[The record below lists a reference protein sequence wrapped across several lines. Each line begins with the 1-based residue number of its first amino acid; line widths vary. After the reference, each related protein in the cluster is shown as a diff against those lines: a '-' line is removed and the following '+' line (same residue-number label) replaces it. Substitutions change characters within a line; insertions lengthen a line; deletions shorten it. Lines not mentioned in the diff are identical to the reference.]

1 LAKPQRLAREQQKQ
15 RLDRE
20 SIRRAMIIVTDKY
33 WLIALCGTLIISVVP
48 SVAHAADVAKGHKLA
63 ESVCSRCHGV
73 TTHKKGWTN
82 APSFA
87 EIANSPT
94 TTSVSLEAT
103 IETPHSKMSGG
114 AARSPAEAADLAAY
128 ILSLRRK

>member
-1 LAKPQRLAREQQKQ
+1 
-15 RLDRE
+15 
-20 SIRRAMIIVTDKY
+20 MITVR
-33 WLIALCGTLIISVVP
+33 LIALFGLVIAVAP
-48 SVAHAADVAKGHKLA
+48 VAHAADVAKGHKLA
-63 ESVCSRCHGV
+63 ESVCSRCHGGV

-94 TTSVSLEAT
+94 TTSESLEAI
-103 IETPHSKMSGG
+103 IEAPHSKMSGS
-114 AARSPAEAADLAAY
+114 AARSPSEAADLAAY

>member
-1 LAKPQRLAREQQKQ
+1 M
-15 RLDRE
+15 
-20 SIRRAMIIVTDKY
+20 IRGRIAVSDQDPKTWRGQPALIV
-33 WLIALCGTLIISVVP
+33 LCGLVIAFTP
-48 SVAHAADVAKGHKLA
+48 VAHAADVAKGHKLA
-63 ESVCSRCHGV
+63 ESVCSKCHGV

-94 TTSVSLEAT
+94 TTSESLEAT
-103 IETPHSKMSGG
+103 IETPHPKMSGS
-114 AARSPAEAADLAAY
+114 AARGPSEAADLTAY

>member
-1 LAKPQRLAREQQKQ
+1 MTQRPGALAPCKKRKLPALR
-15 RLDRE
+15 
-20 SIRRAMIIVTDKY
+20 
-33 WLIALCGTLIISVVP
+33 IALCGFVIAVGP
-48 SVAHAADVAKGHKLA
+48 VAHAADVAKGHKLA
-63 ESVCSRCHGV
+63 ESVCGRCHGV

-94 TTSVSLEAT
+94 TTSESLEAI
-103 IETPHSKMSGG
+103 IEAPHSKMSGS
-114 AARSPAEAADLAAY
+114 AVRRPSEAADLAAY

>member
-1 LAKPQRLAREQQKQ
+1 MPR
-15 RLDRE
+15 
-20 SIRRAMIIVTDKY
+20 T
-33 WLIALCGTLIISVVP
+33 W
-48 SVAHAADVAKGHKLA
+48 KGHKLA
-63 ESVCSRCHGV
+63 ESVCGRCHGV

-94 TTSVSLEAT
+94 TTTESLEAT

-114 AARSPAEAADLAAY
+114 AARTPSEAADLAAY